1 MSHPDLGMFEARR
14 ITETRI
20 KVTNAGDGLS
30 QAVEVDPQVLHHGE
44 TVHVVLEC
52 TVDKVTL
59 EPIKDEPA
67 ALARVH
73 VLKAGAATIV
83 PADLVTDLLADQQDR
98 IRRAR
103 QAADGQEEMF

>member
-1 MSHPDLGMFEARR
+1 MTAEPGLGTFEARP

-30 QAVEVDPQVLHHGE
+30 QAVQVDPQVLHHGE

-52 TVDKVTL
+52 EVDKVTL
-59 EPIKDEPA
+59 EPIKDEFG
-67 ALARVH
+67 LVRVH

-83 PADLVTDLLADQQDR
+83 PADLVADLLADQQDR

-103 QAADGQEEMF
+103 QATDDQQEMF

>member
-1 MSHPDLGMFEARR
+1 MSDPDLGMFEARP

-30 QAVEVDPQVLHHGE
+30 QAGQVDPQVMHQGE

-52 TVDKVTL
+52 EVDKVTF
-59 EPIKDEPA
+59 EPIKDEFG
-67 ALARVH
+67 LIRVH

-83 PADLVTDLLADQQDR
+83 PAD
-98 IRRAR
+98 
-103 QAADGQEEMF
+103 QEEMF